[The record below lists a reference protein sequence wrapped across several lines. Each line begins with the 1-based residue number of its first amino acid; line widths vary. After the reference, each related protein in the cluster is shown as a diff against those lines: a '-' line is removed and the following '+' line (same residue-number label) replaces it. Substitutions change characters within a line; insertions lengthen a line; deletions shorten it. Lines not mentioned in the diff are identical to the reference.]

1 MRSFIDANEL
11 PKALP
16 VGTLVVDVTVR
27 SERAEL
33 RLPMRALVVPYDGSG
48 LVPVNDGTHP
58 LVHTMP
64 TPHEARAL
72 LRRLVSTGH
81 GAVAFH
87 ALDGDVP
94 LAYQSS

>member
-1 MRSFIDANEL
+1 M
-11 PKALP
+11 
-16 VGTLVVDVTVR
+16 TVR

-64 TPHEARAL
+64 TPHEARAPYRDAATKFSTPFQHPPL
-72 LRRLVSTGH
+72 PALARASGALV
-81 GAVAFH
+81 
-87 ALDGDVP
+87 
-94 LAYQSS
+94 